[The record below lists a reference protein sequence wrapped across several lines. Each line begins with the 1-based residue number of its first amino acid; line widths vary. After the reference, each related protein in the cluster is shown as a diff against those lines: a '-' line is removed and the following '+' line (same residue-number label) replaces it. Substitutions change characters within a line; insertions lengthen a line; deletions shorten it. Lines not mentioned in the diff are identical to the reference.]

1 MNTTMTIPELLEMR
15 NALAVKQ
22 GELYVQTITNIN
34 MRYRDLLKNDFGAT
48 LVKNCAWDVAD
59 TLANRYFNTADFY
72 ISPQQIVDRFIN
84 FSYEQSVDASVSNA
98 SIRKML
104 YENANNA
111 ETLRSIMM
119 DSEKAGAYLFTAD
132 RKKDPLEKKTKEY
145 RLQREA
151 AGNMKDDITGKEGS
165 YYIRVKNG
173 KEEPVST
180 LHADHKQARDSVKYN
195 SQYIHKDRL
204 DDMRSFYYSNDN
216 LWLIDASANSSK
228 GAVRICKVDDQVVIM
243 SDKEYKSALDKKI
256 ISEKADITWKAS
268 AEELADATI
277 AMWEKET
284 ASGKKIANLQEKEYL
299 DENGKVRPGV
309 KEAVVEAYKKS
320 MNAESRRM
328 ILPYYEEKD
337 GKKTLKMPW
346 LDYAGVAEDAAA
358 YTKKAFKKILV
369 GQVIYYVLPPCVFET
384 KTLIQKKDI
393 TLERFFKEIKK
404 SGKRVVQYVT
414 IHLGEI
420 FKNIAGNAVH
430 KFVKTFFDII
440 IEAVKETVKRILKI
454 VKQLVLSLVSCVKI
468 IFSKNAT
475 PAQKADAV
483 TKTMSVTIS
492 TVVLEVLFEWMEN
505 QFGLPDILM
514 EPLQIIATILVSN
527 LIMLILQKA
536 DLFDVQYGFL
546 VSNIQAIFEQENQ
559 AYLEESNRLKQQGER
574 EAEAYMDELHEQ
586 IAGIENSLADFDP
599 FEGDAC
605 IELDKLN
612 EIYQMGIDFKKEWI
626 DFCQSGLVV
635 GGN

>member
-1 MNTTMTIPELLEMR
+1 MR
-15 NALAVKQ
+15 NALAVEQ

-34 MRYRDLLKNDFGAT
+34 MRYRELLKNDFGIT
-48 LVKNCAWDVAD
+48 LLKNCAWDIAD
-59 TLANRYFNTADFY
+59 TLANRYFNTAGFY
-72 ISPQQIVDRFIN
+72 ISPQQVVDRIIN
-84 FSYEQSVDASVSNA
+84 FSYEQRADLSVSNA
-98 SIRKML
+98 SIRKLL
-104 YENANNA
+104 YENANNT
-111 ETLRSIMM
+111 ETLRSIML
-119 DSEKAGAYLFTAD
+119 DSEKAGAYLFTVD
-132 RKKDPLEKKTKEY
+132 RKKDPLEAKTKDY

-151 AGNMKDDITGKEGS
+151 AGDMKDDITGKEES
-165 YYIRVKNG
+165 YYKRVKNG
-173 KEEPVST
+173 KEESVST
-180 LHADHKQARDSVKYN
+180 LHADHKQARDNAKYN

-204 DDMRSFYYSNDN
+204 DDMREFYYSNDN

-228 GAVRICKVDDQVVIM
+228 GAVRICKVDGQVVIM
-243 SDKEYKSALDKKI
+243 SDKEFKSALDKNI

-268 AEELADATI
+268 AEELANATI

-284 ASGKKIANLQEKEYL
+284 ASGKKIANLQEKGYL

-320 MNAESRRM
+320 MNAESRKM

-346 LDYAGVAEDAAA
+346 LDYAEVTEDAVA
-358 YTKKAFKKILV
+358 YTKKAFKKIV
-369 GQVIYYVLPPCVFET
+369 IGQVIYYVLPPCVFEA
-384 KTLIQKKDI
+384 KTLLQKKNM

-404 SGKRVVQYVT
+404 SGNRVVQYVT

-420 FKNIAGNAVH
+420 FKNIAGNSIH
-430 KFVKTFFDII
+430 KFIKTLFDII
-440 IEAVKETVKRILKI
+440 IEAVKGTVKRILKT
-454 VKQLVLSLVSCVKI
+454 VKQFVLSLVSCVKI

-475 PAQKADAV
+475 PSQKADAV

-492 TVVLEVLFEWMEN
+492 SVVLEVLFEWLEIE
-505 QFGLPDILM
+505 FELPDTLM
-514 EPLQIIATILVSN
+514 EPLQIIVTILVSN

-536 DLFDVQYGFL
+536 DLFDVRYGFL
-546 VSNIQAIFEQENQ
+546 VSNIHAIFEQENQ

-586 IAGIENSLADFDP
+586 ISDIENNLADFDP
-599 FEGDAC
+599 FEDDAC
-605 IELDKLN
+605 MELDKLN